1 MKKRIIMI
9 AAAAALSVLMAF
21 PAFAGTWKDVNGR
34 WRYQRGAEKYASQE
48 WLNLDGKRYYIG
60 SDGFMVTGWTQV
72 GSQWY
77 YMDESGV
84 LQYGWLKDNDKWYY
98 LAPDTGAMVTDTVI
112 DGRQIGSDGV
122 WVPAEAQTEPVGLAI
137 DPASATLVQ
146 NMEGIKTNG
155 YTIISSGRTFN
166 RENWNDAIRLVKKGS
181 YVKCS
186 PGGNYKLL
194 SGTFSPSTKFDSG
207 LLGKLTVYG
216 DDDQVLYTSADI
228 HYDAQPITFA
238 VDVSGQ
244 NQLRVEFSLTKD
256 DNWSEPVL
264 LIKGLTLYQ

>member
-1 MKKRIIMI
+1 MPYEKTDYHDSGGGRIER
-9 AAAAALSVLMAF
+9 ADGVSGLCGYVE
-21 PAFAGTWKDVNGR
+21 GCNGR

-60 SDGFMVTGWTQV
+60 ADGFMVTGWTQV

-155 YTIISSGRTFN
+155 YTIIPAEELSTGRTGMM
-166 RENWNDAIRLVKKGS
+166 R
-181 YVKCS
+181 
-186 PGGNYKLL
+186 
-194 SGTFSPSTKFDSG
+194 
-207 LLGKLTVYG
+207 
-216 DDDQVLYTSADI
+216 SAWLKR
-228 HYDAQPITFA
+228 AA
-238 VDVSGQ
+238 M
-244 NQLRVEFSLTKD
+244 
-256 DNWSEPVL
+256 
-264 LIKGLTLYQ
+264 